1 VTHDKQIIKTIAR
14 KGDIARS
21 SPERHTTLRQAAET
35 LSLRNVDQSVCELM
49 NEALARLVVLAY
61 EQDSGGFC
69 NIDRATGKL
78 LIPLPFGRL
87 GHARWGVR
95 PIEAVILRQ
104 ILFDWQRAGSSLFL
118 YDKSRRAWFVNIR
131 TFTDALAANRWLTQH
146 QIDVATYRAARVKK
160 LG

>member
-1 VTHDKQIIKTIAR
+1 MTDAKKFIKTISR
-14 KGDIARS
+14 KESIV
-21 SPERHTTLRQAAET
+21 QAAPARHSALRKAAEA
-35 LSLRNVDQSVCELM
+35 LSLRNVDQAICELM
-49 NEALARLVVLAY
+49 NEALARLAQLAY

-87 GHARWGVR
+87 GHAKWGMR

-104 ILFDWQRAGSSLFL
+104 ILFDWQRAGAALFV
-118 YDKSRRAWFVNIR
+118 YDKSRRAWFVDLR
-131 TFTDALAANRWLTQH
+131 TFVDAPAANRWLTHH
-146 QIDVATYRAARVKK
+146 QIDVGVYRAARVKK